1 MENKELL
8 RIAQKERNLLGPYAL
23 PAKEKPDSKLPQIA
37 VAAENVYNR
46 RQEKPVT
53 YEYVR
58 PSWWG

>member
-1 MENKELL
+1 ML

-23 PAKEKPDSKLPQIA
+23 PVKEKPESKLPQIA